1 MKSSLINSQN
11 QRVER
16 ISTSTLVIGI
26 DIAKEKHAAQ
36 AINFRGIV
44 LTKRPILF
52 SNDLA
57 GFEHLEH
64 SIRKLQKM
72 HDMIDVVVGMES
84 TGHYW
89 FNIANWLVQHGIDV
103 VLVNPMTTKRNKEN
117 RDNSPSKNDPKD
129 ALVIA
134 DAVSRGFYTPF
145 SPKDEAFRRIRVMVT
160 NREHWV
166 VKSGRI
172 KNRIHRWLDIRFP
185 EYRQA
190 FDDIFSDRSLATLRR
205 FPAPSDLLQLSPEQM
220 VQIWGEYMTR
230 PGGVRGRNKAIEL
243 QALARYSVGD
253 STALEEDKWELRH
266 LIEEYERI
274 CQIIDEAD
282 EMIEKILPEIP
293 CSDLVR
299 SVGAS
304 VPATAA
310 ILAFGGDLRKLSHG
324 NQLLRKAGLNLA
336 ERSSGK
342 YKGQIKLTKRGNSLL
357 RKHLYFTVF
366 HLLSFNEAFQAM
378 HAHNTQVKRMTKM
391 QSMMKLIGKLA
402 RILIA
407 MAREGQTFSA
417 DKAQP
422 PLAA

>member
-72 HDMIDVVVGMES
+72 HDMNDVVVGMES

-89 FNIANWLVQHGIDV
+89 FNIANWLVKQGIDV

-166 VKSGRI
+166 VKSGRS

-243 QALARYSVGD
+243 QALARHSVGD
-253 STALEEDKWELRH
+253 STALEEDKWELKL

-282 EMIEKILPEIP
+282 EMIKKILPEIP

-407 MAREGQTFSA
+407 MAREGKTFSA

>member
-1 MKSSLINSQN
+1 M
-11 QRVER
+11 
-16 ISTSTLVIGI
+16 
-26 DIAKEKHAAQ
+26 
-36 AINFRGIV
+36 NFRGIV

-57 GFEHLEH
+57 GFEHLEQ

-72 HDMIDVVVGMES
+72 HGMNDVVVGMES

-89 FNIANWLVQHGIDV
+89 FNIANWLVGQGIDV
-103 VLVNPMTTKRNKEN
+103 ALVNPMTTKRNKEN
-117 RDNSPSKNDPKD
+117 RDNSPSKSDPKD

-145 SPKDEAFRRIRVMVT
+145 APKDEAFRRIRVMVT

-205 FPAPSDLLQLSPEQM
+205 FPAPSDILQLTSEQM
-220 VQIWGEYMTR
+220 VQIWSEYMTR
-230 PGGVRGRNKAIEL
+230 PGGERGKNKALEL
-243 QALARYSVGD
+243 QSLARHSVGD
-253 STALEEDKWELRH
+253 TSALEEDKWELRH

-274 CQIIDEAD
+274 RRIIDEAD
-282 EMIEKILPEIP
+282 QMIEKALPEIP
-293 CSDLVR
+293 CSDLIR

-324 NQLLRKAGLNLA
+324 KQLLRKAGLNLA

-366 HLLSFNEAFQAM
+366 HLLSFNGAFQAM
-378 HAHNTQVKRMTKM
+378 HVHNTEVKRMTKM

-402 RILIA
+402 RILVA
-407 MAREGQTFSA
+407 LAREGQAFSP

>member
-1 MKSSLINSQN
+1 
-11 QRVER
+11 
-16 ISTSTLVIGI
+16 
-26 DIAKEKHAAQ
+26 
-36 AINFRGIV
+36 
-44 LTKRPILF
+44 
-52 SNDLA
+52 
-57 GFEHLEH
+57 
-64 SIRKLQKM
+64 M
-72 HDMIDVVVGMES
+72 HGMNDVVVGMES

-89 FNIANWLVQHGIDV
+89 FNIANWLVGQGIDV
-103 VLVNPMTTKRNKEN
+103 ALVNPMTTKRNKEN
-117 RDNSPSKNDPKD
+117 RDNSPSKSDPKD

-145 SPKDEAFRRIRVMVT
+145 APKDEAFRRIRVMVT

-205 FPAPSDLLQLSPEQM
+205 FPAPSDILQLTSEQM
-220 VQIWGEYMTR
+220 VQIWSEYMTR
-230 PGGVRGRNKAIEL
+230 PGGERGKNKALEL
-243 QALARYSVGD
+243 QSLARHSVGD
-253 STALEEDKWELRH
+253 TSALEEDKWELRH

-274 CQIIDEAD
+274 RRIIDEAD
-282 EMIEKILPEIP
+282 QMIEKALPEIP
-293 CSDLVR
+293 CSDLIR

-324 NQLLRKAGLNLA
+324 KQLLRKAGLNLA

-366 HLLSFNEAFQAM
+366 HLLSFNGAFQAM
-378 HAHNTQVKRMTKM
+378 HVHNTEVKRMTKM

-402 RILIA
+402 RILVA
-407 MAREGQTFSA
+407 MTREGQAFSP

-422 PLAA
+422 SLAA

>member
-1 MKSSLINSQN
+1 MKSRLVKAQN

-16 ISTSTLVIGI
+16 ITTTTLVIGI

-44 LTKRPILF
+44 LNNRPVMF
-52 SNDLA
+52 SNDRS
-57 GFEHLEH
+57 GFEHLERT
-64 SIRKLQKM
+64 IRKLQKA
-72 HDMIDVVVGMES
+72 HDMDHVIVGMES

-89 FNIANWLVQHGIDV
+89 FNLANWLVKQGIDV

-134 DAVSRGFYTPF
+134 DAVSRGYYTPF
-145 SPKDEAFRRIRVMVT
+145 SPKDEAFRRIRVVVT

-166 VKSGRI
+166 VERGRI
-172 KNRIHRWLDIRFP
+172 ENRIHRWLDIRFP

-190 FDDIFSDRSLATLRR
+190 FEDLFSTRSLATLRR
-205 FPAPSDLLQLSPEQM
+205 FPAPSDMLKLTPECM
-220 VQIWGEYMTR
+220 VEVWGEYMSR
-230 PGGVRGRNKAIEL
+230 PGGTRGKRKAIEL
-243 QALARYSVGD
+243 LELARHSVGD
-253 STALEEDKWELRH
+253 TIALEEDKWELTH
-266 LIEEYERI
+266 LVDEYERV
-274 CQIIDEAD
+274 QGIIDEAD

-293 CSDLVR
+293 SSELVR

-304 VPATAA
+304 IPATAA
-310 ILAFGGDLRKLSHG
+310 ILAFGGDLSKLSHG
-324 NQLLRKAGLNLA
+324 SQLLRKAGLNLA
-336 ERSSGK
+336 ERTSGK

-366 HLLSFNEAFQAM
+366 HLLSYNQAFQAL
-378 HAHNTQVKRMTKM
+378 HAHNIEVKRMTKM

-402 RILIA
+402 RMLVA
-407 MAREGQTFSA
+407 MARTGEEFNL
-417 DKAQP
+417 DKAQF
-422 PLAA
+422 PLTA

>member
-1 MKSSLINSQN
+1 MKSRLNNTQN

-44 LTKRPILF
+44 LTNRPILF
-52 SNDLA
+52 SNEIG
-57 GFEHLEH
+57 GFEHLEK

-72 HDMIDVVVGMES
+72 HGMNDVVVGMES

-89 FNIANWLVQHGIDV
+89 FNIANWLVKQGIDV

-134 DAVSRGFYTPF
+134 DAVSRGFYTSF
-145 SPKDEAFRRIRVMVT
+145 SPKEEVFRRIRVMVT

-166 VKSGRI
+166 VESGRI
-172 KNRIHRWLDIRFP
+172 ENRIHRWLDIRFP

-190 FDDIFSDRSLATLRR
+190 FEDIFSPRSLATLRR
-205 FPAPSDLLQLSPEQM
+205 FPAPSDLQQLAPEHM
-220 VQIWGEYMTR
+220 VKIWGEYMDR
-230 PGGVRGRNKAIEL
+230 PGGMRGKNKAMEL
-243 QALARYSVGD
+243 QELARHSVGD
-253 STALEEDKWELRH
+253 RIALEEDKWELRH
-266 LIEEYERI
+266 LLDEYERVRR
-274 CQIIDEAD
+274 IIDEAD
-282 EMIEKILPEIP
+282 EMIAKMLPEIP
-293 CSDLVR
+293 CSVLIR
-299 SVGAS
+299 SVGTS
-304 VPATAA
+304 LPATAA

-342 YKGQIKLTKRGNSLL
+342 YKGKIKLSKRGNSLL

-366 HLLSFNEAFQAM
+366 HCVSLCFTYCLTTVHSKPCM
-378 HAHNTQVKRMTKM
+378 HTMLK
-391 QSMMKLIGKLA
+391 
-402 RILIA
+402 
-407 MAREGQTFSA
+407 
-417 DKAQP
+417 
-422 PLAA
+422 

>member
-1 MKSSLINSQN
+1 MKSRLIKAQN

-44 LTKRPILF
+44 LTNRPIMF
-52 SNDLA
+52 SNDHA
-57 GFEHLEH
+57 GFEHLIS

-72 HDMIDVVVGMES
+72 HNLNDVVVGMES

-89 FNIANWLVQHGIDV
+89 FNIANWLMKQGVSV

-145 SPKDEAFRRIRVMVT
+145 SPKEEDFRRLRVIVT

-190 FDDIFSDRSLATLRR
+190 FDDIFSPRSLATLRR
-205 FPAPSDLLQLSPEQM
+205 FPAPSDVLQLTPEQM
-220 VQIWGEYMTR
+220 VQTWGVYMAR
-230 PGGVRGRNKAIEL
+230 PGGVRGRNKAIQL
-243 QALARYSVGD
+243 QTLARHSVGD
-253 STALEEDKWELRH
+253 ATALEEDKWELRH

-274 CQIIDEAD
+274 CHIIDEAD
-282 EMIEKILPEIP
+282 EIIEKLLPEIP

-299 SVGAS
+299 SVGVS

-310 ILAFGGDLRKLSHG
+310 IFAFGGDLRKLSHG

-342 YKGQIKLTKRGNSLL
+342 YKGHIKLTKRGNSLL
-357 RKHLYFTVF
+357 RKHLYFSVF
-366 HLLSFNEAFQAM
+366 HLLSHNRAFQAL
-378 HAHNTQVKRMTKM
+378 HAHNIEVKRMTKM

-402 RILIA
+402 RMLVA

>member
-1 MKSSLINSQN
+1 MKSNLIKSQN

-57 GFEHLEH
+57 GFEYLEQ

-72 HDMIDVVVGMES
+72 HGMNDVVVGMES

-89 FNIANWLVQHGIDV
+89 FNIANWLVGQGIDV
-103 VLVNPMTTKRNKEN
+103 ALVNPMTTKRNKEN
-117 RDNSPSKNDPKD
+117 RDNSPSKSDPKD

-145 SPKDEAFRRIRVMVT
+145 APKDEAFRRIRVMVT

-205 FPAPSDLLQLSPEQM
+205 FPAPSDILQLTSEQM
-220 VQIWGEYMTR
+220 VQIWSEYMTR
-230 PGGVRGRNKAIEL
+230 PGGERGKNKALEL
-243 QALARYSVGD
+243 QSLARHSVGD
-253 STALEEDKWELRH
+253 TSALEEDKWELRH

-274 CQIIDEAD
+274 RRIIDEAD
-282 EMIEKILPEIP
+282 QMIEKALPEIP
-293 CSDLVR
+293 CSDLIR

-324 NQLLRKAGLNLA
+324 KQLLRKAGLNLA

-366 HLLSFNEAFQAM
+366 HLLSFNGAFQAM
-378 HAHNTQVKRMTKM
+378 HVHNTEVKRMTKM

-402 RILIA
+402 RILVA
-407 MAREGQTFSA
+407 LAREGQAFSP

>member
-1 MKSSLINSQN
+1 MKSRLVKDQN

-16 ISTSTLVIGI
+16 ISTTTLVIGI

-44 LTKRPILF
+44 LTNKPILF
-52 SNDLA
+52 SNDRS
-57 GFEHLEH
+57 GFEQLERM
-64 SIRKLQKM
+64 IRKLQRT
-72 HDMIDVVVGMES
+72 HDMDDVIVGMES

-89 FNIANWLVQHGIDV
+89 FNLANWLVNQGIDV

-117 RDNSPSKNDPKD
+117 RDNTPSKNDPKD

-134 DAVSRGFYTPF
+134 DAVSRGYYTPF
-145 SPKDEAFRRIRVMVT
+145 SPKEEAFRRIRVVVT

-166 VKSGRI
+166 VERARI
-172 KNRIHRWLDIRFP
+172 ENRIHRWLDIRFP
-185 EYRQA
+185 EYRHA
-190 FDDIFSDRSLATLRR
+190 FEDLFSARSLATLRR
-205 FPAPSDLLQLSPEQM
+205 FPTPSDVLQLTPERM
-220 VQIWGEYMTR
+220 VEIWGEYMSR
-230 PGGVRGRNKAIEL
+230 PGGMRGKHKAIEL
-243 QALARYSVGD
+243 IELARHSVGD
-253 STALEEDKWELRH
+253 TFALEEDKWELTH
-266 LIEEYERI
+266 LVDEYERI
-274 CQIIDEAD
+274 QRIVDEAD

-293 CSDLVR
+293 GSELVR
-299 SVGAS
+299 SAGVT

-310 ILAFGGDLRKLSHG
+310 ILAFGGDLSKLSHG

-342 YKGQIKLTKRGNSLL
+342 YKGQIKLSKRGNSLL

-366 HLLSFNEAFQAM
+366 NLLSHNHAFQAL
-378 HAHNTQVKRMTKM
+378 HTHNIEVKRMSKM

-402 RILIA
+402 RMLVA
-407 MAREGQTFSA
+407 MARTGEKFKQ
-417 DKAQP
+417 DKAQA

>member
-1 MKSSLINSQN
+1 MKSRLIKAQN

-44 LTKRPILF
+44 LTNRPIMF
-52 SNDLA
+52 SNDHV
-57 GFEHLEH
+57 GFEHLIS

-72 HDMIDVVVGMES
+72 HNLNDVVVGMES

-89 FNIANWLVQHGIDV
+89 FNIANWLMKQRVSV

-145 SPKDEAFRRIRVMVT
+145 SPKEETFRRMRVIVT

-190 FDDIFSDRSLATLRR
+190 FEDIFSPRSLATLRR
-205 FPAPSDLLQLSPEQM
+205 FPAPSD
-220 VQIWGEYMTR
+220 V
-230 PGGVRGRNKAIEL
+230 
-243 QALARYSVGD
+243 
-253 STALEEDKWELRH
+253 
-266 LIEEYERI
+266 
-274 CQIIDEAD
+274 
-282 EMIEKILPEIP
+282 
-293 CSDLVR
+293 
-299 SVGAS
+299 
-304 VPATAA
+304 
-310 ILAFGGDLRKLSHG
+310 
-324 NQLLRKAGLNLA
+324 
-336 ERSSGK
+336 
-342 YKGQIKLTKRGNSLL
+342 
-357 RKHLYFTVF
+357 
-366 HLLSFNEAFQAM
+366 
-378 HAHNTQVKRMTKM
+378 
-391 QSMMKLIGKLA
+391 
-402 RILIA
+402 
-407 MAREGQTFSA
+407 
-417 DKAQP
+417 
-422 PLAA
+422 

>member
-1 MKSSLINSQN
+1 MKSSLIKSQN

-36 AINFRGIV
+36 VINFRGIV

-243 QALARYSVGD
+243 QSLARHSVGD

>member
-1 MKSSLINSQN
+1 MKSSLIKYQN

-190 FDDIFSDRSLATLRR
+190 FDEIFSDRSLATLRR

-243 QALARYSVGD
+243 QSLARHSVGD

>member
-1 MKSSLINSQN
+1 MKSRLIKAQN

-44 LTKRPILF
+44 LTNRPISF
-52 SNDLA
+52 SNDHS
-57 GFEHLEH
+57 GFEHMDR

-72 HDMIDVVVGMES
+72 HGMNDVVVGMES

-89 FNIANWLVQHGIDV
+89 FNTANWLVKQGIDV

-117 RDNSPSKNDPKD
+117 RDNSPSKSDPKD

-134 DAVSRGFYTPF
+134 DAVSRGYYTPF
-145 SPKDEAFRRIRVMVT
+145 VPKEEAFRRIRVIVT

-166 VKSGRI
+166 VESGRI
-172 KNRIHRWLDIRFP
+172 ENRIHRWLDIRFP

-190 FDDIFSDRSLATLRR
+190 FKESTSTCSLATLR
-205 FPAPSDLLQLSPEQM
+205 FPTPSDLLQLTSEQIM
-220 VQIWGEYMTR
+220 EIWGEYMSR
-230 PGGVRGRNKAIEL
+230 PDGVRGKNKAMEL
-243 QALARYSVGD
+243 QELARHSIGD
-253 STALEEDKWELRH
+253 STTLEEDKWELRH
-266 LIEEYERI
+266 LIDEYERVR
-274 CQIIDEAD
+274 QIISEAD
-282 EMIEKILPEIP
+282 EMIKKLLPEIP

-304 VPATAA
+304 IPATAA
-310 ILAFGGDLRKLSHG
+310 ILTFGGDLRKLSHR

-357 RKHLYFTVF
+357 RKHMYFTVF
-366 HLLSFNEAFQAM
+366 HLLSYNHAFQAL
-378 HAHNTQVKRMTKM
+378 HAHNIEVKRMTKM
-391 QSMMKLIGKLA
+391 QSMMIGKLA
-402 RILIA
+402 RILVA
-407 MAREGQTFSA
+407 MARKGQTFSA
-417 DKAQP
+417 DKAQLP
-422 PLAA
+422 IAA

>member
-1 MKSSLINSQN
+1 MKSSLIKSQN

-16 ISTSTLVIGI
+16 ISTFTLVIGI